1 MAVDGPVP
9 GDIRQGDHRIDLG
22 KKVMKQKKMCSNMAL
37 LAGRF
42 AVLSIC
48 EWICCVL
55 RVCCIFQ
62 SSVL

>member
-9 GDIRQGDHRIDLG
+9 GDIRQGDHWIDLREKSDEAKENVLKYG
-22 KKVMKQKKMCSNMAL
+22 S

-42 AVLSIC
+42 AVLGVC
-48 EWICCVL
+48 KWIGCVL
-55 RVCCIFQ
+55 RVCCILQ